1 MTHIGGSS
9 NPRREN
15 SASHGRA
22 PGGLAGVGAGGEK
35 RDHRGT
41 KNPAYSDVL
50 YVEMLIGPDTISTV
64 PLETLRLFEHHGVV
78 DNTLPGNVAR
88 ARLIMRTLEAGGI
101 DFNDVNA
108 TLEREAIDKFSQ
120 SMTRVLSVIAAK
132 RSALSEASGPPRS

>member
-1 MTHIGGSS
+1 MTHVGGSS

-50 YVEMLIGPDTISTV
+50 YMEMLIGPNTISTI

-88 ARLIMRTLEAGGI
+88 TRLSMRMGYETELPGDSVCFRRRASSG
-101 DFNDVNA
+101 
-108 TLEREAIDKFSQ
+108 TSCT
-120 SMTRVLSVIAAK
+120 TR
-132 RSALSEASGPPRS
+132 

>member
-1 MTHIGGSS
+1 MTHVGGSS

-50 YVEMLIGPDTISTV
+50 YMEMLIGPNTISTI

-88 ARLIMRTLEAGGI
+88 TRLSMRMGYETEVPGGTRSVSGGALHLGQAALRDDGTAGRTGR
-101 DFNDVNA
+101 N
-108 TLEREAIDKFSQ
+108 
-120 SMTRVLSVIAAK
+120 
-132 RSALSEASGPPRS
+132 SADR